1 MATWRRDEND
11 GGGDGRAG
19 GDGHRLQFRPRHRAG
34 SISGRHRRHRRL
46 RSGVAQN
53 FEDGG
58 RLVARLAASAARC
71 VAERWVAIVD
81 PAILRAAGLAPEAMV
96 DVTLERLAEV
106 TTLDRPRAEALAGS
120 FTVCGVDHTAAF
132 LDSLLLTS
140 QITPTQ
146 RVCLAEAIPAGLIGA
161 ITVSVLVDAA
171 LDPALSTQYQKALDA
186 CPPT

>member
-1 MATWRRDEND
+1 MAALVVT
-11 GGGDGRAG
+11 AT
-19 GDGHRLQFRPRHRAG
+19 AC
-34 SISGRHRRHRRL
+34 SSGRGTGPGAFPAVTAGTDVFVPG
-46 RSGVAQN
+46 SVAAADVGYVDGVAQN

-96 DVTLERLAEV
+96 DVTLDRLAEV